1 MTGFF
6 EKDKIKIFEYPFFF
20 KLLFRFGNI
29 PVTIV
34 LSVYLIP
41 IIINFDKDLINIIPL
56 IIILALIYVVN
67 RHYLLL
73 YQIVP
78 YKITADDE
86 KIVCEKF
93 LLNKKRV
100 EIFYK
105 DIENLSGG
113 VFSGKIRGL
122 MKVYDGRSKISIGFY
137 DYIEDVKS
145 LQTILLS
152 RVNEDVYN
160 HVVESFGLKRRT
172 K

>member
-1 MTGFF
+1 M
-6 EKDKIKIFEYPFFF
+6 I
-20 KLLFRFGNI
+20 
-29 PVTIV
+29 

-41 IIINFDKDLINIIPL
+41 IIINLDKDLINIVPL
-56 IIILALIYVVN
+56 LIILALIYVVN

-73 YQIVP
+73 YQILP
-78 YKITADDE
+78 YKITADEE

-93 LLNKKRV
+93 LLSKKEV

-122 MKVYDGRSKISIGFY
+122 MKVYDGKSKVSIGLY
-137 DYIEDVKS
+137 DSIKNVRS

-152 RVNEDVYN
+152 RVNESIYN
-160 HVVESFGLKRRT
+160 AVIENSGLKR
-172 K
+172 KNK